1 MIVVTVGTQLPFDRL
16 IKMMDDIAPDIGKPV
31 MAQTGVGTYVCRNIQ
46 AAANYSP
53 IEFDGFVKNCDLLV
67 AHAGMGTVLKAYKY
81 RKPIIIVPRK
91 AALGEHRNDHQL
103 ATVSQLRSRIGIYAA
118 DTEEELRTLL
128 SRDLEP
134 ALVTDDML
142 ERRAQLVGFVRKLI
156 A

>member
-1 MIVVTVGTQLPFDRL
+1 MIIVTVGTQLPFDRL
-16 IKMMDDIAPDIGKPV
+16 IKMMDDIAPDLGKPV
-31 MAQTGVGTYVCRNIQ
+31 MAQTGVGTYTCQNIQ

-53 IEFDGFVKNCDLLV
+53 IEFDDYVKKCDVLV

-103 ATVSQLRSRIGIYAA
+103 ATVSQLRSRIGIHAA
-118 DTEEELRTLL
+118 ETEEELRSLL

-134 ALVTDDML
+134 ALVTNDML
-142 ERRAQLVGFVRKLI
+142 ERRGQLVGFVRNLV

>member
-1 MIVVTVGTQLPFDRL
+1 VIIVTVGTQLPFDRL
-16 IKMMDDIAPDIGKPV
+16 IKMMDDIAPDLGKPV
-31 MAQTGVGTYVCRNIQ
+31 MAQTGVGTYKCRNIQ

-53 IEFDGFVKNCDLLV
+53 IEFDTYVKQCDVLV

-118 DTEEELRTLL
+118 ETEADLRALL

-134 ALVTDDML
+134 ALATNDML
-142 ERRAQLVGFVRKLI
+142 ERRTHLVGFVRNMI